1 MTDETGTDAL
11 LRMELPGLDTN
22 LMGEYD
28 RLMKSCLVDWQTSA
42 DSDPRLGPARR
53 KHEIQVRQCLENL
66 TEENA
71 QDIRA
76 RLKKFHV
83 ALDVA
88 KNEAKALR
96 TPEEVQVEERSR
108 VMLLSHGTEFQKL
121 AERAWMQAQERHPE
135 LAGEWKRKCS
145 SKFRTADDFTV
156 GAMMLAMTRAR
167 QLMDIARSGPGGLGR
182 VE

>member
-1 MTDETGTDAL
+1 MTDETGPDAL
-11 LRMELPGLDTN
+11 LRMELPVLDTS

-42 DSDPRLGPARR
+42 DSDPRLGPSRR
-53 KHEIQVRQCLENL
+53 RHDIQVRQCLENL

-71 QDIRA
+71 QEIRT
-76 RLKKFHV
+76 RLKGVHA
-83 ALDVA
+83 ALDA
-88 KNEAKALR
+88 AESEAKALR
-96 TPEEVQVEERSR
+96 TPEELQVEERSR

-156 GAMMLAMTRAR
+156 GAMMLAMTQAR
-167 QLMDIARSGPGGLGR
+167 QHMDIARSRPGGPGR